1 MTIREILTAH
11 LPPEIAASAIFN
23 LQAQGYGPKRLMH
36 SADDE
41 CDDLSNALMSFIWG
55 NTDEGFAYWE
65 GIYIRY
71 KPNDD
76 SNLLNPTYQT

>member
-1 MTIREILTAH
+1 MTIRETLTAH

-36 SADDE
+36 SADDL
-41 CDDLSNALMSFIWG
+41 CDDLGDALMSFIWG

-65 GIYIRY
+65 EIYIRY
-71 KPNDD
+71 KPNND
-76 SNLLNPTYQT
+76 SNHSIPT